1 MNLPNGHYLQKGKYR
16 LTHIVGQGGF
26 GITYKGVWFTEV
38 KGPLGRMK
46 TEVPVCIKEYFFK
59 DYCYRDADSFAVKV
73 HSETGRTLFNK
84 FKEKLIKEAKI
95 LSEVHHPY
103 IVNVLEVFEE
113 NDTAYIAMEYISGFS
128 LKHLMEKEGILPEA
142 KVLKYV
148 RQIGEALQFV
158 HEKNILHLDIKPSNI
173 LIDKNDNAR
182 LIDFGVSKRYD
193 IEQQE
198 TSTTLLTLSKG
209 FASIEQYDNEGTQN
223 FSPCPDIYSLGAT
236 MYNLL
241 TGKIPTESILRATR
255 SLAKPSEINAAISP
269 KTEIALLKAME
280 IIPADRFQTVAEMMD
295 ALDLPPLEKQISSP
309 SASTR
314 PALQPDEE
322 EETTLLTS
330 SSLPPFS
337 SENETDEDETI
348 VNTPIGNNLPGEI
361 PPQPVTK
368 RGHRRVWMTMLSLIL
383 ALMASAVAFWV
394 HSNKPDQPDNGE
406 IKLPGSKLEAEDGY
420 STLSSQATRP
430 LLAESVATE
439 SGNSEPATTELETTR
454 QEITGQET
462 AKPTTPAADQH
473 RGEEKQTDSQKPS
486 GNEAYGQEPAGVETH
501 PQEASLPETASAVD
515 SAQPREKR
523 STPPEELSAV
533 RLPATEVETVRQ
545 PAKLSTVEIESQYMQ
560 LIGSGKSK
568 MAAKDYSAAK
578 KDFTKAKELKLTEE
592 VVRLLITCDEKSEA
606 RKIEER
612 RALYEEKMD
621 FGKYRIVRKRATGR
635 YGAIDK
641 EANEWIPCKYVNVGK
656 AENEGRAFERD
667 DNLFDIYNAE
677 GILISKGATYY

>member
-255 SLAKPSEINAAISP
+255 SLTKPSEINPAIAP
-269 KTEIALLKAME
+269 KTEAALLKAME
-280 IIPADRFQTVAEMMD
+280 IVPADRYQTVAEFLD
-295 ALDLPPLEKQISSP
+295 ALDLPPLENPVSAA
-309 SASTR
+309 SASSA
-314 PALQPDEE
+314 PPFQPDADD
-322 EETTLLTS
+322 ETTLLAS
-330 SSLPPFS
+330 SSPLPLP
-337 SENETDEDETI
+337 NADGADEDETI
-348 VNTPIGNNLPGEI
+348 VNA
-361 PPQPVTK
+361 PVEKSVPSTVSAPSAAK
-368 RGHRRVWMTMLSLIL
+368 RRHRSIWISLLGLIL
-383 ALMASAVAFWV
+383 VLTASAVAFWF
-394 HSNKPDQPDNGE
+394 HSAQPELQENGE
-406 IKLPGSKLEAEDGY
+406 MKLPDSKLEAEDGD
-420 STLSSQATRP
+420 SALSSEETRS
-430 LLAESVATE
+430 LLAESVSRKPETSAAATARPE
-439 SGNSEPATTELETTR
+439 TTEPNTTENGATQSPATDPAGQPNEGKTKAEEPASDRETRLQEPSGAEKRREEPSSR
-454 QEITGQET
+454 QEDFS
-462 AKPTTPAADQH
+462 A
-473 RGEEKQTDSQKPS
+473 
-486 GNEAYGQEPAGVETH
+486 
-501 PQEASLPETASAVD
+501 ASAR
-515 SAQPREKR
+515 AAERR
-523 STPPEELSAV
+523 STPPEETNAI
-533 RLPATEVETVRQ
+533 RLPAAEVETGRQ
-545 PAKLSTVEIESQYMQ
+545 PSKVSTAEIEAQYAQ
-560 LIGSGKSK
+560 LIGAGQSK
-568 MAAKDYSAAK
+568 MAAKEYAGAK

-592 VVRLLITCDEKSEA
+592 VVRLLITCDEKAEE

-612 RALYEEKMD
+612 RALYEEKMN
-621 FGKYRIVRKRATGR
+621 FGKYRIVRKKATGR
-635 YGAIDK
+635 YGAIDQ
-641 EANEWIPCKYVNVGK
+641 EANERIPCKYVNVGK

-667 DNLFDIYNAE
+667 DNLFDIYNAD